1 MRNRVLFLLA
11 LTAVLCGRAWGEL
24 LETDE
29 PASVLVVV
37 EGSTSLKSQA
47 IARGRQLATLLG
59 HFNARTRVLGV
70 NEYVPH
76 TFSRYNLVV
85 FIGFNANY
93 TPPARF
99 QEDVL
104 ASRVPVI

>member
-37 EGSTSLKSQA
+37 EGSTSLRKS
-47 IARGRQLATLLG
+47 
-59 HFNARTRVLGV
+59 
-70 NEYVPH
+70 
-76 TFSRYNLVV
+76 VV
-85 FIGFNANY
+85 
-93 TPPARF
+93 
-99 QEDVL
+99 
-104 ASRVPVI
+104 